1 MLLKWSQQAIYKN
14 ITLYWI
20 STIIPNIS
28 WFENSWWILLF
39 SINDMLKPSIKVFI
53 LEKKPYRVFK
63 MGLYLHVPMFWLKYY
78 FLLKLLVY
86 FQFIMTDNIHLKAW
100 FLAGRSLK
108 ESFLLLFDTLF
119 INIDEL
125 RVNYRDR
132 NNICFCF
139 SVICM

>member
-1 MLLKWSQQAIYKN
+1 MLTHLHIL
-14 ITLYWI
+14 II

-100 FLAGRSLK
+100 FLCRAKLKRVIFVTVWYSVHCSLILMNFTWIIVT
-108 ESFLLLFDTLF
+108 EITYVFVFQWF
-119 INIDEL
+119 AC
-125 RVNYRDR
+125 RR
-132 NNICFCF
+132 NFF
-139 SVICM
+139 